1 MKLSYTWKK
10 FSSFAQISNYY
21 FCGERG
27 GGGGFEIVIL
37 VQLTDKKLRNRN
49 KSSDL
54 TRLRKF
60 PNLVKDSYLFL

>member
-1 MKLSYTWKK
+1 MELSYTWKT
-10 FSSFAQISNYY
+10 FSSFAQISKYY
-21 FCGERG
+21 FCGER
-27 GGGGFEIVIL
+27 GGGFEIVIL

-60 PNLVKDSYLFL
+60 PNLVKNSYLFL